1 MTTNSPTNLTGSN
14 TSTTEKFP
22 REKTDCR
29 ANETNKTIRT
39 VKTRTKEKTNN
50 ITKSLVTAPIIRKL
64 MQIEDKE
71 SSNCYEMEAVEFL
84 DHINFDNGNFDD
96 NAIDYI
102 VESI

>member
-1 MTTNSPTNLTGSN
+1 MNKNSPTNLTGS
-14 TSTTEKFP
+14 TISTTKNLP
-22 REKTDCR
+22 RKKTVCR

-39 VKTRTKEKTNN
+39 VKSRTKEKTNN

-96 NAIDYI
+96 NAINYI